1 LRWNATELFMIA
13 WRNRPLDA
21 LSKAELQI
29 AVEDAVHEL
38 SRLREQ
44 LQPNQFFGTFF
55 GGFLAGSLLSAIA
68 FLLGAVI
75 A

>member
-1 LRWNATELFMIA
+1 MIA
-13 WRNRPLDA
+13 WRNRSVDS
-21 LSKAELQI
+21 LSKFELQI

-44 LQPNQFFGTFF
+44 LQPNQFFGTFL

-68 FLLGAVI
+68 FVLGATLV
-75 A
+75 